1 MFRLLDVIVPG
12 QPYRPRVIR
21 PIIEK
26 VDTLKELKVDSV
38 KVPEQVTDTV
48 TNGEAIIGGVSTGG
62 DDNTMLLLSIAVVFV
77 ALLMC
82 LYFVYLYRQ
91 RSYKLA

>member
-1 MFRLLDVIVPG
+1 MFRLLDIIVPG
-12 QPYRPRVIR
+12 HPYRPRVIR

-26 VDTLKELKVDSV
+26 IDTLKELKADSV

-62 DDNTMLLLSIAVVFV
+62 DDNTMLLLSIGVVLV

-82 LYFVYLYRQ
+82 LYFLYLYRQ

>member
-1 MFRLLDVIVPG
+1 MFRLLDIIISDRPS
-12 QPYRPRVIR
+12 RPRIIR
-21 PIIEK
+21 PIIDK
-26 VDTLKELKVDSV
+26 VDTLKELKVDSA

-77 ALLMC
+77 ALAMC